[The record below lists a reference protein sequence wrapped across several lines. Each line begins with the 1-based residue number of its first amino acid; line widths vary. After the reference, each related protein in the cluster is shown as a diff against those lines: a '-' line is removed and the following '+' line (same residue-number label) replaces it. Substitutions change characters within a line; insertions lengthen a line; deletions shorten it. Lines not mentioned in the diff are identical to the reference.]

1 MKKTYIVYTLVLL
14 NISFA
19 CSQKE
24 NYPPIEDFNK
34 DLYSLEK
41 IVDGID
47 IPWGMSFT
55 SRNSFLV
62 TDKKGI
68 LYHVSD
74 GEKSIV
80 EGTPEVVVTRQ
91 GGLLDVAVDSDF
103 KNNNLIYITASVGS
117 SDKGSNTALYSAIFS
132 ENKLSKLKMLYK
144 ASPDSTEEK
153 TFWRKYS
160 SNRRVFILYNW

>member
-1 MKKTYIVYTLVLL
+1 MKKTYLIYSLVLL
-14 NISFA
+14 NVSLA

-24 NYPPIEDFNK
+24 NHPPIEDFNK

-55 SRNSFLV
+55 STNSFLV

-74 GEKSIV
+74 GKKSIV
-80 EGTPEVVVTRQ
+80 EGTLK
-91 GGLLDVAVDSDF
+91 LLQQDKVAF
-103 KNNNLIYITASVGS
+103 LMLLLTLI
-117 SDKGSNTALYSAIFS
+117 
-132 ENKLSKLKMLYK
+132 LKIIIK
-144 ASPDSTEEK
+144 
-153 TFWRKYS
+153 
-160 SNRRVFILYNW
+160 FILQQA

>member
-1 MKKTYIVYTLVLL
+1 MKKTYLIYSLVLL
-14 NISFA
+14 NVSLA

-24 NYPPIEDFNK
+24 NHPPIEDSNK

-55 SRNSFLV
+55 STNSFLV

-74 GEKSIV
+74 GKKSIV
-80 EGTPEVVVTRQ
+80 EGTPEVIARRSPYRAIQRFCPDGFACQLPDKPLSTRLAPYRQ
-91 GGLLDVAVDSDF
+91 LLIAARYHHF
-103 KNNNLIYITASVGS
+103 AAHRA
-117 SDKGSNTALYSAIFS
+117 AL
-132 ENKLSKLKMLYK
+132 
-144 ASPDSTEEK
+144 
-153 TFWRKYS
+153 
-160 SNRRVFILYNW
+160 

>member
-1 MKKTYIVYTLVLL
+1 MKKTYVIYSLVLL
-14 NISFA
+14 NVSLA

-24 NYPPIEDFNK
+24 NHPPIEDFNK

-55 SRNSFLV
+55 SNNSFLV

-74 GEKSIV
+74 GKKV
-80 EGTPEVVVTRQ
+80 
-91 GGLLDVAVDSDF
+91 LLKELLKLLKQDKVAF
-103 KNNNLIYITASVGS
+103 LMWLLTLILKIIIKFISQQALVHQTKDQIPPYILQFFQRI
-117 SDKGSNTALYSAIFS
+117 NYQ
-132 ENKLSKLKMLYK
+132 N
-144 ASPDSTEEK
+144 
-153 TFWRKYS
+153 
-160 SNRRVFILYNW
+160 

>member
-1 MKKTYIVYTLVLL
+1 MKKTYVIYSLVLL
-14 NISFA
+14 NVSLA

-24 NYPPIEDFNK
+24 NHPPIEDFNK

-55 SRNSFLV
+55 SNNSFLV

-74 GEKSIV
+74 GKKSIV
-80 EGTPEVVVTRQ
+80 EGTPEVIKTRQ

-103 KNNNLIYITASVGS
+103 KNNNKIYITASVS
-117 SDKGSNTALYSAIFS
+117 SADKGSNTALYSAIF
-132 ENKLSKLKMLYK
+132 
-144 ASPDSTEEK
+144 
-153 TFWRKYS
+153 
-160 SNRRVFILYNW
+160 

>member
-1 MKKTYIVYTLVLL
+1 MKKIYIVYALVLL
-14 NISFA
+14 NVSLA

-55 SRNSFLV
+55 SENSFLV

-74 GEKSIV
+74 GKKV
-80 EGTPEVVVTRQ
+80 
-91 GGLLDVAVDSDF
+91 LL
-103 KNNNLIYITASVGS
+103 KEL
-117 SDKGSNTALYSAIFS
+117 
-132 ENKLSKLKMLYK
+132 LK
-144 ASPDSTEEK
+144 
-153 TFWRKYS
+153 
-160 SNRRVFILYNW
+160 